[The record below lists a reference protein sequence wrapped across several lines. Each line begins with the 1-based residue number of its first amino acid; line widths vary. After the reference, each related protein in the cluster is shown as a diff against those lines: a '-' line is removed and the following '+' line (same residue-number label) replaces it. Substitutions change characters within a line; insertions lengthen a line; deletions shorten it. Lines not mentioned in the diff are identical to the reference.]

1 MNEHRARTTHTHSVH
16 DKLQERPKTNKSRIM
31 GHDIAVCRYLQDDG
45 LDLKLVCV
53 HGMPSK
59 RVQPPMLFICDMPF
73 LYRTHK
79 RTHMHTLLLIFCRWF
94 TFFRFLQFYFLI
106 LFHRLSFIFARI
118 SHRIQSKRTTCVC
131 ALRQPEMK
139 KNSEEKVLFF
149 LSTPSISFSRADQYI
164 YYDFWQKNSAGI
176 IVRKHEEY
184 GWKAK
189 KKSFVVCR
197 IYTFLLLF
205 SGGNTFWFT

>member
-1 MNEHRARTTHTHSVH
+1 
-16 DKLQERPKTNKSRIM
+16 
-31 GHDIAVCRYLQDDG
+31 
-45 LDLKLVCV
+45 
-53 HGMPSK
+53 
-59 RVQPPMLFICDMPF
+59 MLFICDMPF

-189 KKSFVVCR
+189 KNHLWFAGSTHFCSYFRVVTPFDLRNNAWFSLILDPKSDNVWEREKNVR
-197 IYTFLLLF
+197 ISAGHAILCT
-205 SGGNTFWFT
+205 